1 MSFETGAI
9 VGDYQIIGL
18 LGRGG
23 MGKVFKVRNLISD
36 RVEAMKVL
44 LPHVGAMQDLAERF
58 IREIKVVASLDHP
71 NIAQLRTAVRSE
83 DRLLMIMEFVEGSS
97 LDEAMRRGPID
108 LGLTIDYTCQ
118 VLNALAY
125 AHGRGVVHRDIKPS
139 NILVTTCSVV
149 KLTDFGIASRL
160 GDPRLTAAGVALGS
174 IAYMSPEQVRSSV
187 MDGRSDLY
195 SVGVTLYE
203 MVTGRHPFQADSD
216 FAILQ
221 AHLEQIPLA
230 PIELMPHLPPAL
242 SQIVQRSLEKNP
254 GDRFQTAEEFR
265 NALLTVGSCAV
276 PRLVSTQPLNSD
288 QTTPTVPSTPAVPA
302 TPIPAQPSA
311 SMTSSPAEP
320 QAGKSWDPALIER
333 IRKELA
339 TYIGPMA
346 KVIVGRT
353 AKKAQSVD
361 ELYKLIATEIPS
373 DDDRRKFLATRPLRL
388 SRPSDSPQRGSR

>member
-9 VGDYQIIGL
+9 IGDYQVIGL

-23 MGKVFKVRNLISD
+23 MGRVFKVRNLISD

-44 LPHVGAMQDLAERF
+44 LPHVGSDQELAERF

-83 DRLLMIMEFVEGSS
+83 DQLLMIMEFVEGSS

-108 LGLTIDYTCQ
+108 LGHAIDYTCQ
-118 VLNALAY
+118 VVNALGY

-139 NILVTTCSVV
+139 NILVTTCGAV

-288 QTTPTVPSTPAVPA
+288 QTTPAVPSPLAVRG

-311 SMTSSPAEP
+311 RMTSSPPEP
-320 QAGKSWDPALIER
+320 QAGRSWDPALIEG

-346 KVIVGRT
+346 KVIVSRA

-361 ELYKLIATEIPS
+361 ELYNLIATEIPS
-373 DDDRRKFLATRPLRL
+373 DGDRRNFLATRPLKL
-388 SRPSDSPQRGSR
+388 SRPSDVPQRGDR